1 MRFIHCSYVLWIC
14 PNASHCTS
22 SRTIGVM
29 NTTCQITLPKTRG
42 ARKIVVRSAIPGSW
56 TGPSFTQQSL
66 LHGAV
71 MRRAKSSPQRL
82 HPPRSPSGLSLLLTI
97 KAGMER
103 AEDLEG
109 QDRKTGLGR
118 PRLSSG
124 LLAWPGL
131 ALALMDIWGI
141 NQWVEGLCLHAF
153 QICKNDPMKKFKNWM
168 CWICIYR
175 RISRMKKITRVF
187 VVQVTV
193 NKETQDLCN
202 PTC

>member
-1 MRFIHCSYVLWIC
+1 MNRITMVNACVTINALQG

-118 PRLSSG
+118 QPRLSSG
-124 LLAWPGL
+124 LLAL
-131 ALALMDIWGI
+131 ACPRVLAAVD
-141 NQWVEGLCLHAF
+141 WVFYVGGREASTATF
-153 QICKNDPMKKFKNWM
+153 QDVP
-168 CWICIYR
+168 
-175 RISRMKKITRVF
+175 
-187 VVQVTV
+187 
-193 NKETQDLCN
+193 
-202 PTC
+202 